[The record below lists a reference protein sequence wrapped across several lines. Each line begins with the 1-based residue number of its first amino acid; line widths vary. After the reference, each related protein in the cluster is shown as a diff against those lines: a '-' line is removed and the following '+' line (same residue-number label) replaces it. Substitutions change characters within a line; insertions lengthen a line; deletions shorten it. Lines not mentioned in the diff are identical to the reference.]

1 MAERRQ
7 NRTSPHSL
15 PVHATAHTHSPLYPA
30 IAQLSAIAG
39 LHPQDEP
46 VDRARKIREALPN
59 VDAER
64 VALVT
69 NLLGVPLAAGS
80 PLEKLTPRVGDNY
93 FLRLFRPS
101 LKPYAASGRHCG

>member
-1 MAERRQ
+1 MGSRRITEALWQ
-7 NRTSPHSL
+7 NVGKTEHHRIHYQCTPQ
-15 PVHATAHTHSPLYPA
+15 HTHSPLYPA

-46 VDRARKIREALPN
+46 VDRARKICEALPN

-80 PLEKLTPRVGDNY
+80 PLEKLTPARRRAL
-93 FLRLFRPS
+93 FL
-101 LKPYAASGRHCG
+101 